1 MQSTDPLVFAAGV
14 GAGSGAVH
22 RGILNVTP
30 MRSDGGSY
38 RAARTPCRRLPL
50 ADEGAEVID
59 VGGESTRPGSLPVAA
74 AEQIGAS
81 SRSSANGRRFGA
93 NGPAISVDTRWPR
106 WRGGRGRG
114 SGGGQRVSG
123 LRDEPI

>member
-1 MQSTDPLVFAAGV
+1 
-14 GAGSGAVH
+14 
-22 RGILNVTP
+22 
-30 MRSDGGSY
+30 
-38 RAARTPCRRLPL
+38 
-50 ADEGAEVID
+50 VID

-74 AEQIGAS
+74 DEQIGAS

-114 SGGGQRVSG
+114 SGGGQRRVRASRRPDLTQTVG
-123 LRDEPI
+123 PGRRRGHHAHEGTPADMQIDPKYEDVTREVKEYLAERTRAA